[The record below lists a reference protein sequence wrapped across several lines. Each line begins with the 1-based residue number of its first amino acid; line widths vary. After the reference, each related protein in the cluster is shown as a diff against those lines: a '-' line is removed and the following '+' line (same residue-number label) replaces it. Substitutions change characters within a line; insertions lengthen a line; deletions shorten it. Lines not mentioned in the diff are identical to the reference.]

1 MVWGHQSTST
11 WKSTSQII
19 NEAKPKRCTNSQC
32 KTMMLEKLKATTYN
46 SYLVQ
51 AKSNEMEGK
60 ITLVAQTF
68 KGQAQC
74 LKFSIQ
80 ITT

>member
-1 MVWGHQSTST
+1 
-11 WKSTSQII
+11 
-19 NEAKPKRCTNSQC
+19 
-32 KTMMLEKLKATTYN
+32 MMLEKLKATTYN